1 MSPMHVVHV
10 LPFYEPATRFGGPVA
25 QLASLCPLLAR
36 RGHRVSVVTTDLGQA
51 SDWPRDRWVERDGP
65 RVWYARTAPH
75 HRIAPYWCPGVRV
88 PLDAALADADVLH
101 MTLGLTLVNA
111 LARPLALAHRV
122 PYLYTPQGSL
132 CPTRLRSRAL
142 SKQLFLRLFE
152 RRVVRDATALQ
163 ALTRK
168 ERDDL
173 LAQGADPA
181 RIDVVPNGVVLPGPA
196 DPAEAQAFRA
206 RFALPTE
213 APIVLY
219 LGQLLRVKGVVP
231 LVEAFAQLADR
242 TARLVL
248 AGPDVD
254 VGRDARDRA
263 ARLGVVD
270 RVVFTGHLDGARKRG
285 AFDAADV
292 FVLPSFSEGLPLA
305 VLEAASRA
313 RPVVVSDACN
323 VPEVADYEAG
333 RVVAPE
339 AGALAGALDAVLADA
354 PLRARM
360 GRNAERMVRERFAL
374 DAVADAL
381 ERIYEAMRAAQ
392 GAGAAARRR

>member
-1 MSPMHVVHV
+1 MRVVHV

-51 SDWPRDRWVERDGP
+51 AGWPRDRWIERDGP

-75 HRIAPYWCPGVRV
+75 HRVAPYWCPGVRA
-88 PLDAALADADVLH
+88 PLAAALADADVLH

-111 LARPLALAHRV
+111 IARPLALAQRV

-142 SKQLFLRLFE
+142 SKQMFVRLFE
-152 RRVVRDATALQ
+152 RRVVRDASALQ
-163 ALTRK
+163 ALTQK

-173 LAQGADPA
+173 LGQGADPE
-181 RIDVVPNGVVLPGPA
+181 RIHVVPNGVPLAGPA
-196 DPAEAQAFRA
+196 DPAETAAFRT
-206 RFALPTE
+206 RFAVPPE
-213 APIVLY
+213 AGVVLY

-231 LVEAFAQLADR
+231 LIEAFARLGDPAVW
-242 TARLVL
+242 LVL

-254 VGRDARDRA
+254 VGREARELA
-263 ARLGVVD
+263 GRLGVAE
-270 RVVFTGHLDGARKRG
+270 RVVFTGHLDGALKRG

-313 RPVVVSDACN
+313 RAVVVSDACN
-323 VPEVADYEAG
+323 VPEVAEYEAG
-333 RVVAPE
+333 LVVTPE
-339 AGALAGALDAVLADA
+339 AGALAGALDVVLADA
-354 PLRARM
+354 AARQRM
-360 GRNAERMVRERFAL
+360 ARNAERMVRERFTL
-374 DAVADAL
+374 DAVADGL
-381 ERIYEAMRAAQ
+381 ERIYDGM
-392 GAGAAARRR
+392 RRR